1 MSNSNYTQ
9 NDKNSTNTIDNAH
22 SLALLLLVIVIITSS
37 QHLFSKVHVF
47 ASPEYPTA
55 IMAVIAGSI
64 VALLSYLPI
73 KYLYSGAT
81 GLSNN
86 QLISM
91 SVLLG
96 IITAYFMVFEIRP
109 GLPSISALTL
119 MIYLF
124 YHHIDQIPLSHTR

>member
-1 MSNSNYTQ
+1 MNSNYTQ
-9 NDKNSTNTIDNAH
+9 NDKNTTNTLDNVH
-22 SLALLLLVIVIITSS
+22 SIALLLLVVVIITSS
-37 QHLFSKVHVF
+37 QHLFSKIHVF

-55 IMAVIAGSI
+55 VMAVIAGSI
-64 VALLSYLPI
+64 VSLLSYLPI
-73 KYLYSGAT
+73 KYLYSGST
-81 GLSNN
+81 GLNNN

-124 YHHIDQIPLSHTR
+124 YHHIDQIAVSHSR